1 MSLPNLPPDVRSLA
15 ERELTPKQL
24 EAWKLHSLGYGYRR
38 VGRIL
43 GISTRSARDR
53 IERARQIIDK
63 AMTEVA
69 A

>member
-1 MSLPNLPPDVRSLA
+1 MSWSTLPPSVR
-15 ERELTPKQL
+15 ERAQLTLTPKQL

-43 GISTRSARDR
+43 GISTWSARDR
-53 IERARQIIDK
+53 IERAQTIIDRALK
-63 AMTEVA
+63 EA